1 MPESPA
7 ESAPAR
13 PLWKTFLVFLSPLVL
28 TNMLQALSGTLNNI
42 YVGQLLGV
50 GALAAVASFF
60 PLLLFFISFV
70 IGLGAGASVLIG
82 QAWGARDVEKVR
94 AIAGTVLCAGFFLG
108 VVVGLCGL
116 LLAEPIMR
124 LLGTPPDV
132 LPQAI
137 AYARVMMAAL
147 PLLFV
152 SMLTAAVLRGV
163 GDTVTPL
170 LSLVVSSVLILVLT
184 PALIQGWLGLPALG
198 VTGGAWATL
207 VSAAIALLWVARH
220 LRRRARPL
228 APDRAF
234 WRVVRLEPQFLK
246 PVIRLGF
253 PTGLFF
259 ITGSVADL
267 ALLRLVNGYGSHATA
282 AWGAVSQVM
291 AYVQFPAISI
301 AIAASV
307 LAAQAIGAGRLHQI
321 DSVTRVGLGMN
332 IAITGGLA
340 VAVLVFARTIVGL
353 FITDPAVVSLAAGLL
368 HITVWASLIFGLASV
383 FTSVMRASGTVLVP
397 TIISLGCLGLLLF
410 PLGWAFSQTFGLRG
424 IWMSYPATYAVAL
437 LLQTAYFFVVW
448 KKKPLLKMV

>member
-1 MPESPA
+1 MLLGSLV
-7 ESAPAR
+7 R
-13 PLWKTFLVFLSPLVL
+13 DPLWHAREWRASLR
-28 TNMLQALSGTLNNI
+28 LQS
-42 YVGQLLGV
+42 
-50 GALAAVASFF
+50 AA
-60 PLLLFFISFV
+60 
-70 IGLGAGASVLIG
+70 
-82 QAWGARDVEKVR
+82 
-94 AIAGTVLCAGFFLG
+94 
-108 VVVGLCGL
+108 
-116 LLAEPIMR
+116 
-124 LLGTPPDV
+124 
-132 LPQAI
+132 
-137 AYARVMMAAL
+137 
-147 PLLFV
+147 
-152 SMLTAAVLRGV
+152 LRGV

-170 LSLVVSSVLILVLT
+170 LSLAVSSSIILMLT
-184 PALIQGWLGLPALG
+184 PALIQGWFGLPALG

-207 VSAAIALLWVARH
+207 VSMALALLWVGWY
-220 LRRRARPL
+220 LRRRARTL
-228 APDRAF
+228 APDRDF
-234 WRVVRLEPQFLK
+234 WRHVRLEKKFLK
-246 PVIRLGF
+246 AVVRLGF

-340 VAVLVFARTIVGL
+340 VGVLVFARTIVGL
-353 FITDPAVVSLAAGLL
+353 FITDPAVVTLAAGLL

-397 TIISLGCLGLLLF
+397 TLISLGCLGLLLF

-448 KKKPLLKMV
+448 KKKPILKMV

>member
-1 MPESPA
+1 MSEIQTEPTPS
-7 ESAPAR
+7 R
-13 PLWKTFLVFLSPLVL
+13 PLWKTFLVFLGPLVL

-42 YVGQLLGV
+42 YVGQMLGV

-60 PLLLFFISFV
+60 PLLMFFISFV
-70 IGLGAGASVLIG
+70 IGLGAGASVLTG
-82 QAWGARDVEKVR
+82 QAWGTRDAGKVR
-94 AIAGTVLCAGFFLG
+94 AIAGTVLCAGFLLG
-108 VVVGLCGL
+108 VAVGLCGM

-124 LLGTPPDV
+124 LLGTPADV
-132 LPQAI
+132 LPQAV
-137 AYARVMMAAL
+137 AYARIMMAAL
-147 PLLFV
+147 PLMFV

-170 LSLVVSSVLILVLT
+170 FSLAVSSIIILMLT
-184 PALIQGWLGLPALG
+184 PALIQGWFGLPALG

-207 VSAAIALLWVARH
+207 LSLALALLWVAWY
-220 LRRRARPL
+220 LRRRGRTL
-228 APDRAF
+228 APDKDF
-234 WRVVRLEPQFLK
+234 WRHARLEKKFLK
-246 PVIRLGF
+246 SVVRLGF

-267 ALLRLVNGYGSHATA
+267 ALLRLVNSHGSHATA

-291 AYVQFPAISI
+291 TYIQFPAISI

-340 VAVLVFARTIVGL
+340 VGVLVFARAIVSL
-353 FITDPAVVSLAAGLL
+353 FITDPAVINLAAGLL

-397 TIISLGCLGLLLF
+397 TIISLSCLGLLLF
-410 PLGWAFSQTFGLRG
+410 PLGWAFSQAFGLRG

-437 LLQTAYFFVVW
+437 LLQATYFYAVW
-448 KKKPLLKMV
+448 KKKPITKMV

>member
-1 MPESPA
+1 MPDL
-7 ESAPAR
+7 SAQPLTVR
-13 PLWKTFLVFLSPLVL
+13 PLWKTFGLFLGPLVL

-42 YVGQLLGV
+42 YVGQMLGV

-60 PLLLFFISFV
+60 PLLLLFISFV
-70 IGLGAGASVLIG
+70 IGLGAGASVLTG
-82 QAWGARDVEKVR
+82 QAWGTKNTGKVR
-94 AIAGTVLCAGFFLG
+94 AIAGSVLYAGFLLG
-108 VVVGLCGL
+108 VLIGGAGMW
-116 LLAEPIMR
+116 LAEPLLL

-132 LPQAI
+132 LPQAV
-137 AYARVMMAAL
+137 AYARVMFATL

-152 SMLTAAVLRGV
+152 AMLAAAVLRGI

-170 LSLVVSSVLILVLT
+170 LSLGVSSTVILVLT
-184 PALIQGWLGLPALG
+184 PALIQGWAGLPALG
-198 VTGGAWATL
+198 ITGGAWATL
-207 VSAAIALLWVARH
+207 AATAAALLWLGAY
-220 LRRRARPL
+220 LRWRGRPL

-234 WRVVRLEPQFLK
+234 SRQIRLSPELLK

-259 ITGSVADL
+259 ITGSLADL

-307 LAAQAIGAGRLHQI
+307 LAAQAIGAGRLQQI
-321 DSVTRVGLGMN
+321 DEVTRIGLGMN
-332 IAITGGLA
+332 IALTGALA
-340 VAVLVFARTIVGL
+340 VGVLVFARAIVGL
-353 FITDPAVVSLAAGLL
+353 FITDPAVVALAAGLL

-397 TIISLGCLGLLLF
+397 TLISLGCLGLLLF
-410 PLGWAFSQTFGLRG
+410 PLGWAFREVFGLRG
-424 IWMSYPATYAVAL
+424 IWAAYPATYAVAL
-437 LLQTAYFFVVW
+437 LLQAVYFYSVW
-448 KKKPLLKMV
+448 KKKPIRKLV

>member
-1 MPESPA
+1 MTTTAAA
-7 ESAPAR
+7 EQAR
-13 PLWKTFLVFLSPLVL
+13 PLWKTFAVFLGPLVL

-42 YVGQLLGV
+42 YVGQMLGV
-50 GALAAVASFF
+50 GALAA
-60 PLLLFFISFV
+60 
-70 IGLGAGASVLIG
+70 
-82 QAWGARDVEKVR
+82 
-94 AIAGTVLCAGFFLG
+94 
-108 VVVGLCGL
+108 
-116 LLAEPIMR
+116 MR
-124 LLGTPPDV
+124 LLGTPADV
-132 LPQAI
+132 LAQAV
-137 AYARVMMAAL
+137 AYATVMMAAL

-152 SMLTAAVLRGV
+152 SMLAAAVLRGV

-170 LSLVVSSVLILVLT
+170 LSLLVSSGIILLLT
-184 PALIQGWLGLPALG
+184 PALIQGWAGLPALG

-207 VSAAIALLWVARH
+207 LSSAMALVWLAWF
-220 LRRRARPL
+220 LRRRKRAL
-228 APDRAF
+228 APDQAF
-234 WRVVRLEPQFLK
+234 WRLLRLKPQFLK

-307 LAAQAIGAGRLHQI
+307 LAAQAIGAGRLQQV
-321 DSVTRVGLGMN
+321 DAVTRVGLGMN
-332 IAITGGLA
+332 IAVTGGLA
-340 VAVLVFARTIVGL
+340 VAVLVFARPIISL
-353 FITDPAVVSLAAGLL
+353 FITEPAVVTLAAGLL

-397 TIISLGCLGLLLF
+397 TLVSLSCLGLLLF

-437 LLQTAYFFVVW
+437 LLQAGYFYGVW
-448 KKKPLLKMV
+448 KKKPIRKLV